1 MRSPT
6 LDANV
11 QFMQE
16 ASQMKNSKHVKLKT
30 FFDPCQTHLLYMI
43 SLNLSPLSTLC
54 TLQTIT
60 YKKSIFYSV
69 LGSFQNLLI
78 ILTLIQQTLCWAP
91 HPGQYFISAT
101 HSTENFLEAFIPPIP
116 FPKSYTLTLL
126 HKIKK

>member
-60 YKKSIFYSV
+60 YKKSIFYLSR
-69 LGSFQNLLI
+69 I
-78 ILTLIQQTLCWAP
+78 IAQV
-91 HPGQYFISAT
+91 H
-101 HSTENFLEAFIPPIP
+101 
-116 FPKSYTLTLL
+116 FPKLIMKTVEVSSKFIALVN
-126 HKIKK
+126 IKALPINCTVAQGGWT

>member
-60 YKKSIFYSV
+60 YKKSIFYVVIGVGVLLGQKVEFSV
-69 LGSFQNLLI
+69 KTVLYRLVVVAGGPVFSPGSSFGSQ
-78 ILTLIQQTLCWAP
+78 
-91 HPGQYFISAT
+91 
-101 HSTENFLEAFIPPIP
+101 
-116 FPKSYTLTLL
+116 
-126 HKIKK
+126 

>member
-60 YKKSIFYSV
+60 YKKSIFYFPRIFRLFVICKVESCF
-69 LGSFQNLLI
+69 LFLHNYLEILIFSIATFLLRVSQVSNDTMQSNMNEQI
-78 ILTLIQQTLCWAP
+78 N
-91 HPGQYFISAT
+91 Y
-101 HSTENFLEAFIPPIP
+101 NFSIF
-116 FPKSYTLTLL
+116 F
-126 HKIKK
+126 